1 MIDQK
6 SEKNTADTADFA
18 AEQKPQKKVRKK
30 KGKKKWIKWVV
41 ILLVVL
47 IVGGLFLMPKKTVTN
62 VGSTVYSLSKAERR
76 SITASLTGTGT
87 LNPIEYHNIT
97 ASVTGDIISADF
109 EEMDEVQKDD
119 VLYIIDSTDLEDD
132 IEDLERDVAD
142 ALKDYRDALEDYD
155 DLKIRSD
162 VRGKILELYV
172 EEGDNV
178 QSGMAV
184 ARIIDDDTMLLKIPF
199 FSANADHMSVG
210 DSAVV
215 TFGDTGETLS
225 GSVSEISALTTVGA
239 TGAGIREI
247 TIAVKNPGGITVG
260 RKAYAS
266 VTSGGTE
273 YTCSD
278 SGAFEYSEDKTI
290 TAEASGKA
298 ETVYFEKG
306 QYVNKNSL
314 IVSCTS
320 ETLDKQVEQ
329 LKKTYDNQQKRL
341 EKMIDS
347 RDDYIIKAPISG
359 TIVQKNYKE
368 LDTIGSSSM
377 SSTTVLAMI
386 YDMSKLELK
395 MNIDELDLA
404 QIREGQSV
412 RITSDSV
419 AGTEFVGTVTK
430 KSIVGTTSNG
440 TTVYPVTIEID
451 GNDSL
456 LPGMNVNA
464 EIITENAE
472 DVLTVPL
479 TAVDRGNR
487 VKVYKGTDASLDTP
501 LDTAPEYETV
511 EVETG
516 ISDDNYI
523 EIKSG
528 LAEGDIVVVE
538 KTNVAAK
545 GIMDMMYSGGMGDVD
560 NGPPSGGGPD
570 GNGGGPG
577 GGGYGGG
584 APSGGGGSGGGRPG
598 M

>member
-1 MIDQK
+1 MND
-6 SEKNTADTADFA
+6 KNTKEKTTDTVDFPNQ
-18 AEQKPQKKVRKK
+18 QKPEKKARKK
-30 KGKKKWIKWVV
+30 KGKKKLILWIAL
-41 ILLVVL
+41 ILVVL
-47 IVGGLFLMPKKTVTN
+47 IVGGLFLMPKKAVTVS
-62 VGSTVYSLSKAERR
+62 GGTVYSLAAAEKR

-87 LNPIEYHNIT
+87 LNPTDYHNIT
-97 ASVTGDIISADF
+97 ATVTGDILSADF

-132 IEDLERDVAD
+132 IEDRERDTAD
-142 ALKDYRDALEDYD
+142 ALKDYNDALADYD
-155 DLKIRSD
+155 DLKIRSKTK
-162 VRGKILELYV
+162 GKIYELYV
-172 EEGDNV
+172 EKGDSV
-178 QSGMAV
+178 QNGAQI

-199 FSANADHMSVG
+199 FAANVEKMSVG
-210 DSAVV
+210 NPATV
-215 TFGDTGETLS
+215 TFGDTGEALS
-225 GSVSEISALTTVGA
+225 GSVTELSSLVTVGS
-239 TGAGIREI
+239 TGAGIRKV
-247 TIAVKNPGGITVG
+247 TIAVKNPGAVTVG
-260 RKAYAS
+260 RTAYAS
-266 VTSGGTE
+266 VTAGDGIE

-278 SGAFEYSEDKTI
+278 SGSFEYNEDKTV
-290 TAEASGKA
+290 TAEAAGDI
-298 ETVYFEKG
+298 ETLYFDEG
-306 QYVNKNSL
+306 DYVEVGSL
-314 IVSCTS
+314 LAVCSS

-329 LKKTYDNQQKRL
+329 LKKTYDNQKKQL
-341 EKMIDS
+341 EKLIDS
-347 RDDYIIKAPISG
+347 REDYVIKAPISG

-386 YDMSKLELK
+386 YDMSKLQLE

-404 QIREGQSV
+404 QIKVGQSV

-419 AGTEFVGTVTK
+419 SGVEFTGEVTK

-440 TTVYPVTIEID
+440 TTTYPVTIEID

-472 DVLTVPL
+472 NVLTIPL

-487 VKVYKGTDASLDTP
+487 VKVYKGSSASLNTP
-501 LDTAPEYETV
+501 LDAAPEYETV

-528 LAEGDIVVVE
+528 LNEGDIVVVE
-538 KTNVAAK
+538 TTNVSAK
-545 GIMDMMYSGGMGDVD
+545 SLMEVMYSGGGM
-560 NGPPSGGGPD
+560 GGGPS
-570 GNGGGPG
+570 GSAPTGER
-577 GGGYGGG
+577 
-584 APSGGGGSGGGRPG
+584 PSGDHYAGDRSSGGGRPG